1 MPKSERS
8 MNLQKFS
15 AAVMMVCVLCVGASA
30 DDVRAT
36 IEVNNAGFIQDLLR
50 GDAKAVAERYTADAA
65 VIAPGASVARGTA
78 AIEAFWAASI
88 TAGVEDL
95 ELRIG
100 AVESAGDLAF
110 EEGIVAITNADG
122 KTTEQR
128 YVVVW
133 KRVGTEWKLHRDIW
147 N

>member
-1 MPKSERS
+1 MKPY
-8 MNLQKFS
+8 QFA
-15 AAVMMVCVLCVGASA
+15 AAVVMLCTFCVAASA
-30 DDVRAT
+30 DDIRAT
-36 IEVNNAGFIQDLLR
+36 IEANNAGFIQDLLR
-50 GDAKAVAERYTADAA
+50 GDAKAVAERYTTDAA
-65 VIAPGASVARGTA
+65 VFPPGAPVARGSA

-88 TAGVEDL
+88 TAGVEDI
-95 ELRIG
+95 ELRTG

-110 EEGIVAITNADG
+110 EDGVLAITDADS
-122 KTTEQR
+122 KTSEQR